1 MILFFHQAIVADNST
16 NVSISNC
23 TAGPCPKCGGLGHI
37 PDGVYNFIGD
47 SIELLSGPQRSL
59 NELKK
64 LAYIL
69 ETAKKRET
77 NPQALKNEIKRSVP
91 ELSSISDLL
100 PKTRSEFYNFI
111 IMLSTVVTLCINQ
124 IQSNT
129 NSKIEINNVINNIY
143 LQSSKNSTVNISNK
157 IGRNDKCPCG
167 SGKKYKK
174 CCLN

>member
-1 MILFFHQAIVADNST
+1 MIVPAICNNCDTFFPSGIVADNST

-111 IMLSTVVTLCINQ
+111 INRLCCWVVVNYLALE
-124 IQSNT
+124 
-129 NSKIEINNVINNIY
+129 NSF
-143 LQSSKNSTVNISNK
+143 
-157 IGRNDKCPCG
+157 RNYCW
-167 SGKKYKK
+167 
-174 CCLN
+174 